1 MDQFDYIIVGAGS
14 AGCVLANRL
23 SAEGSAGGKHKVL
36 LLEAGPWDH
45 RFWIQVPIGYG
56 KTFYDGRFNWKYQ
69 TESDPGL
76 GDRTSYWPRGK
87 VIGGSSSINAMV
99 YVRGQAEDFDDWEK
113 AGNPGWGWRD
123 VLPAYRRMEDHA
135 LGESPYHGTGGP
147 LHVTEISKT
156 AHPLTAEFIKA
167 GQEAGLAFNP
177 DLNGATQEGVGYY
190 QITTRSGFRLSSAR
204 AYLWPA
210 LWRRNLVVRTNAL
223 ATQIRFEGKRAVGVA
238 YRYGN
243 RVIEVRAR
251 REVILSGG
259 AINSP
264 QLLQLSGVG
273 PAALLRSHGI
283 AVVQD
288 SPMVGR
294 NLQDHLC
301 YDHVYRARRPSLNND
316 LYPWWGKLR
325 AALRYVLTRG
335 GPLSLSVNQGGG
347 FFRTRPDLARP
358 DMQLYFSPLTYERTP
373 PGIRPLMHPDPF
385 PGFTTS
391 ASPCRPT
398 SRGVLEIRSA
408 DPAAPPRI
416 EPNYLTTEQDI
427 ADLLAGA
434 RFLRRLAATPAL
446 RDLIDT
452 ELKPG
457 LGAHTDAEFIADIR
471 ARSYSVFHPCG
482 SCGMGP
488 DPARAVVDPRL
499 KVHGLEALR
508 VIDAAIFPSVTS
520 GNINAPSIMVGER
533 GADLVLE
540 DAQRSVA

>member
-1 MDQFDYIIVGAGS
+1 MDIFDYIVVGAGS

-23 SAEGSAGGKHKVL
+23 SADRGHKVL

-56 KTFYDGRFNWKYQ
+56 KTFYDGRYNWKYQ
-69 TESDPGL
+69 TAPDPGL
-76 GDRTSYWPRGK
+76 GGRPSYWPRGK

-123 VLPAYRRMEDHA
+123 VLPVYRRMEDHA
-135 LGESPYHGTGGP
+135 LGESLYHGVGGP

-156 AHPLTAEFIKA
+156 AHPLTAVFVEA

-177 DLNGATQEGVGYY
+177 DLNGATQEGVGTY
-190 QITTRSGFRLSSAR
+190 QITTRNGFRLSSAR

-210 LWRRNLVVRTNAL
+210 LWRPNLAVRTNAL
-223 ATQIRFEGKRAVGVA
+223 ATRILFEGKRAVGVA
-238 YRYGN
+238 YRYGR

-273 PAALLRSHGI
+273 PAELLKAHGI
-283 AVVQD
+283 AVVED
-288 SPMVGR
+288 SPAVGQ

-301 YDHVYRARRPSLNND
+301 YDHVYRAKRPSLNND
-316 LYPWWGKLR
+316 LYPWWGKVR
-325 AALRYVLTRG
+325 AALRYLLTRG

-347 FFRTRPDLARP
+347 FIRSRADLARP
-358 DMQLYFSPLTYERTP
+358 DIQLYFSPLSYERTP

-385 PGFTTS
+385 PGFVTS
-391 ASPCRPT
+391 VSPCRPK
-398 SRGVLEIRSA
+398 SRGHLAIHSA
-408 DPAAPPRI
+408 DPAAAPTI
-416 EPNYLTTEQDI
+416 VPNYLSHPDDI
-427 ADLLAGA
+427 AELLAGA
-434 RFLRRLAATPAL
+434 RFLRQLAATPTLAGV
-446 RDLIDT
+446 IET

-457 LGAHTDAEFIADIR
+457 AKAQSDEVLIADIR
-471 ARSYSVFHPCG
+471 SRAYSVFHPCG
-482 SCGMGP
+482 SCAMGP
-488 DPARAVVDPRL
+488 DSQIAVVDHRL
-499 KVHGLEALR
+499 RVHGIGGLR
-508 VIDAAIFPSVTS
+508 VADASIFPAVTS
-520 GNINAPSIMVGER
+520 GNINAPAIMVGEKA
-533 GADLVLE
+533 ADLILTG
-540 DAQRSVA
+540 DS

>member
-14 AGCVLANRL
+14 AGCVVANRL
-23 SAEGSAGGKHKVL
+23 SAGGKHRVL

-56 KTFYDGRFNWKYQ
+56 KTFYDGRYNWKYQ
-69 TESDPGL
+69 TEPDAGL
-76 GDRTSYWPRGK
+76 GDRKSYWPRGK

-123 VLPAYRRMEDHA
+123 VLAAYRRMEDHA
-135 LGESPYHGTGGP
+135 LGDSPYHGVPYHGVGGP
-147 LHVTEISKT
+147 LHVTDISKT
-156 AHPLTAEFIKA
+156 AHSLTSVFIKA
-167 GQEAGLAFNP
+167 GQEAGLAYNP
-177 DLNGATQEGVGYY
+177 DLNGATQECVGYY

-223 ATQIRFEGKRAVGVA
+223 TTRIVFEGKRAVGVA
-238 YRYGN
+238 YRYGG
-243 RVIEVRAR
+243 RTIEVRAR

-273 PAALLRSHGI
+273 PAALLKSHGI
-283 AVVQD
+283 DVVQD

-301 YDHVYRARRPSLNND
+301 YDHVYRATRPSLNND
-316 LYPWWGKLR
+316 LYPWHGKLR
-325 AALRYVLTRG
+325 ATLRYVFTRG

-398 SRGVLEIRSA
+398 SRGMLEIRSA
-408 DPAAPPRI
+408 DPAEAPRI
-416 EPNYLTTEQDI
+416 QPNYLTTEHDV
-427 ADLLAGA
+427 AELLAGA
-434 RFLRRLAATPAL
+434 KFLRRLAATPAL

-457 LGAHTDAEFIADIR
+457 PAAQSDADFIADIR
-471 ARSYSVFHPCG
+471 ARAYSVFHPCG

-488 DPARAVVDPRL
+488 DPARSVVDARL
-499 KVHGLEALR
+499 RVHGLEGLR
-508 VIDAAIFPSVTS
+508 VVDAAIFPTVTS

-533 GADLVLE
+533 GADLILQ
-540 DAQRSVA
+540 DA

>member
-1 MDQFDYIIVGAGS
+1 MSTFDYIIVGAGS

-23 SAEGSAGGKHKVL
+23 SAGGRHKVL

-56 KTFYDGRFNWKYQ
+56 KTFYDGRYNWKYL
-69 TESDPGL
+69 TEPDPGL
-76 GDRTSYWPRGK
+76 DARTSYWPRGK

-123 VLPAYRRMEDHA
+123 VLPVYRRMEDHA
-135 LGESPYHGTGGP
+135 LGESPYHGVGGP
-147 LHVTEISKT
+147 LHVTEISTT
-156 AHPLTAEFIKA
+156 AHPLTADFIKA
-167 GQEAGLAFNP
+167 GQQLGLPYNP
-177 DLNGATQEGVGYY
+177 DLNGASQEGVGTY
-190 QITTRSGFRLSSAR
+190 QITTRNGFRLSSAR
-204 AYLWPA
+204 AYLWPS
-210 LWRRNLVVRTNAL
+210 LWRRNLTVRTNAL
-223 ATQIRFEGKRAVGVA
+223 ATRILFEGKRAVGIA
-238 YRYGN
+238 YRYGG
-243 RVIEVRAR
+243 RTIEVRAG

-264 QLLQLSGVG
+264 QLLQLSGIG
-273 PAALLRSHGI
+273 PGALLQSHGI
-283 AVVQD
+283 GVVQD
-288 SPMVGR
+288 SPAVGR

-325 AALRYVLTRG
+325 AGLRYVLTRG

-347 FFRTRPDLARP
+347 FFRTSPDRTRP

-408 DPAAPPRI
+408 DPAEAPRI
-416 EPNYLTTEQDI
+416 QPNYLTTEHDV
-427 ADLLAGA
+427 AELLAGA
-434 RFLRRLAATPAL
+434 KFLRRLAATPAL
-446 RDLIDT
+446 RDLIDQ

-457 LGAHTDAEFIADIR
+457 LGAQSDAEFIADIR

-488 DPARAVVDPRL
+488 DPARAVVDHRL
-499 KVHGLEALR
+499 KVHGIDGLR
-508 VIDAAIFPSVTS
+508 VVDASIFPAVTS

-533 GADLVLE
+533 GSDLILAD
-540 DAQRSVA
+540 AT